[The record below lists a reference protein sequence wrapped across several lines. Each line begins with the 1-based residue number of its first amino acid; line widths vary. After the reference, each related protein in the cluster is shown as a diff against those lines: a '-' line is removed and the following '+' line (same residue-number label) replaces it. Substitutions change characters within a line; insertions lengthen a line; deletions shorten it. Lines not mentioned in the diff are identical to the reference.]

1 MARFDFHQL
10 LVVVLT
16 VACAGLAAPCAAAA
30 QQGRTG
36 SGRIVAFDD
45 DAPVRKPAAEPV
57 APAPEPERARPDVA
71 FGAVVPPPPR
81 VIVAPRGT
89 RPGGVPEFSAR
100 PAAATRLAVNSPYG
114 VRSDPLTG
122 IARMHT
128 GVDLHARYGES
139 VGAAMSGTVWFA
151 GARAGYGNLVVVDHG
166 DGVSTFYAHLSSI
179 AVRSGDV
186 LEAGQLLGYVGS
198 TGRST
203 GPHLHYEV
211 RANGH
216 PVDPSSAIAIENGE
230 LHVNGQALGQA
241 GSWRGPVE
249 LPRAP
254 GGTSIA
260 VDWGVDDSSQS
271 VAGQT
276 LAVDWE

>member
-1 MARFDFHQL
+1 MARFDAKQC
-10 LVVVLT
+10 LVLFA
-16 VACAGLAAPCAAAA
+16 VACAGLAVPCGAAA

-36 SGRIVAFDD
+36 SGKIVAFDD
-45 DAPVRKPAAEPV
+45 DRPEREPAA
-57 APAPEPERARPDVA
+57 APAVPERTPETARPAVA
-71 FGAVVPPPPR
+71 YGTVVPP
-81 VIVAPRGT
+81 APHVVVSARGS
-89 RPGGVPEFSAR
+89 RPGGVPEFAAR

-128 GVDLHARYGES
+128 GVDLHATYGES
-139 VGAAMSGTVWFA
+139 VGAAMSGKVWFA
-151 GARAGYGNLVVVDHG
+151 GTRPGYGNLVVVDHG
-166 DGVSTFYAHLSSI
+166 DGVSTFYAHLSSL
-179 AVRSGDV
+179 AVRAGDE

-230 LHVNGQALGQA
+230 LHVDGKMLGRA

-260 VDWGVDDSSQS
+260 VDWGVDDSAQTI
-271 VAGQT
+271 AGQT